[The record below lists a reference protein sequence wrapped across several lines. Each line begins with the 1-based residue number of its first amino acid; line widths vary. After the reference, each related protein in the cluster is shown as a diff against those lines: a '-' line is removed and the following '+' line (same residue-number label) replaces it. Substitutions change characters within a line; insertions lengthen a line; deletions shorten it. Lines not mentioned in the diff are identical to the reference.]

1 MNLLGTIVLDC
12 DVFFSESCVRT
23 LVLQLIALFEDV
35 VEPLGDGASLEE
47 LGHWEQT

>member
-1 MNLLGTIVLDC
+1 MNLLGAIVLDC
-12 DVFFSESCVRT
+12 DAFFSESCVRT

-35 VEPLGDGASLEE
+35 VEPLGDGALLEE